1 MGPLYRFNDKMLF
14 FEKYL
19 DEGLVDVGIGAVPD
33 VPHAAAAAAFG
44 SGAPLVFLSQPLAIL
59 HQQNE

>member
-1 MGPLYRFNDKMLF
+1 MYII
-14 FEKYL
+14 KYL

-33 VPHAAAAAAFG
+33 VPHAGAAAPSG

>member
-1 MGPLYRFNDKMLF
+1 MLF

-19 DEGLVDVGIGAVPD
+19 DEGLVAVGIGAVLD
-33 VPHAAAAAAFG
+33 VPHAAAAPSG

>member
-1 MGPLYRFNDKMLF
+1 MAQVHCEMLF

-33 VPHAAAAAAFG
+33 VPHAGAAAAAPSG

>member
-1 MGPLYRFNDKMLF
+1 MLF

-33 VPHAAAAAAFG
+33 VPHAAGAAEPFG

>member
-1 MGPLYRFNDKMLF
+1 MLF

-33 VPHAAAAAAFG
+33 VPHAAGAAAFG